1 LNWDLKLDIDA
12 IMRDESQQLDIIL
25 EDVTKYMKNFVGTEL
40 ESELGDILNNNASI
54 PDDKK
59 TKFSRTS
66 LRKRIEMS
74 SRLLGLDFSNDQ
86 VVPDDGSETDSL
98 SLSIVDEVSVSSTCS
113 KSTKNALDEARNIH
127 NQVGLEVKKEKALT
141 LLQIRHKECG
151 MNKMV
156 KTFEER
162 GITFP
167 VLNNPHNPKNP
178 HEAVVDPNA
187 TPSPIGSSK
196 NGLNMQ
202 ELEREERLAKKC
214 KKFSSY
220 KNLEKSL
227 DTDHLPPLTKEERD
241 KIRQQRKEQKRQ
253 RALKEAKKMMIIKQ
267 KSKSSVMGDGDSGDE
282 EPLLDEIQPE

>member
-1 LNWDLKLDIDA
+1 
-12 IMRDESQQLDIIL
+12 
-25 EDVTKYMKNFVGTEL
+25 
-40 ESELGDILNNNASI
+40 
-54 PDDKK
+54 
-59 TKFSRTS
+59 
-66 LRKRIEMS
+66 
-74 SRLLGLDFSNDQ
+74 
-86 VVPDDGSETDSL
+86 
-98 SLSIVDEVSVSSTCS
+98 
-113 KSTKNALDEARNIH
+113 
-127 NQVGLEVKKEKALT
+127 
-141 LLQIRHKECG
+141 
-151 MNKMV
+151 MV

-187 TPSPIGSSK
+187 TPSPSVH
-196 NGLNMQ
+196 L
-202 ELEREERLAKKC
+202 LAKKC